1 MEKPKM
7 LIIDDEENLRKILS
21 RLLELEGFQVLQ
33 AQTSAKGM
41 DLFRN
46 NPDISVVVTDVRL
59 PDDSGIQVLKKVK
72 NLRAE
77 VEVVVITAFGK
88 IQDGVECMKNGAFD
102 YLTKDDQNDQMV
114 VTIQRAAE
122 KAAMVNRINELENK
136 LTTRYRF
143 ENISGTSSKIREAV
157 EMARKVAQTD
167 TSVLLEGET
176 GTGKELFAQAIHYGG
191 PRRKKSFIAVN
202 CSAMPRDLLESELFG
217 YSKGAFTGASADK
230 SGLFEAAHGGTL
242 FLDEIGEM
250 DMMLQAKLL
259 RAIETQTFIRVGDT
273 RETQVNVRFIA
284 ATNKNL
290 RAEVEEGNFR
300 EDLFHRLSVFTIQI
314 PPLRDRPEDI
324 EILAPEFLRQ
334 FALNFRKPMRNF
346 SPEVMSIL
354 RKYPWK
360 GNVRELRNTIERA
373 VILANGDLI
382 TNDLLPMEIRFNEH
396 ENFPHSLA
404 EQERLHILKILH
416 LTNNNKPETAKLL
429 GIGLATL
436 YRTLEE
442 YHAREGG

>member
-1 MEKPKM
+1 MERTKM

-41 DLFRN
+41 ELFRS
-46 NPDISVVVTDVRL
+46 NPDILVVVTDVRL

-72 NLRAE
+72 SLQPE

-122 KAAMVNRINELENK
+122 KAAMVNRINELESR
-136 LTTRYRF
+136 LTVKYRF
-143 ENISGTSSKIREAV
+143 ENISGTSCKIKDAL
-157 EMARKVAQTD
+157 EMAKKVAQTD

-191 PRRKKSFIAVN
+191 ARRKKSFVAVN

-217 YSKGAFTGASADK
+217 YSKGAFTGALGDK
-230 SGLFEAAHGGTL
+230 TGLFEASHGGTL

-250 DMMLQAKLL
+250 DMLLQAKLL
-259 RAIETQTFIRVGDT
+259 RAIETQTFLRIGDT
-273 RETQVNVRFIA
+273 RETQVNVRIIA

-290 RAEVEEGNFR
+290 RTEVEEGNFR
-300 EDLFHRLSVFTIQI
+300 EDLFHRLSVFTIRI
-314 PPLRDRPEDI
+314 PPLRDRQEDI
-324 EILAPEFLRQ
+324 EILAQEFLKM
-334 FALNFRKPMRNF
+334 FATNFGKSIRSI
-346 SPEVMSIL
+346 SPEVLATL
-354 RKYPWK
+354 REYPWK
-360 GNVRELRNTIERA
+360 GNIRELRNTIERA
-373 VILANGDLI
+373 VILANDNLI
-382 TNDLLPMEIRFNEH
+382 TVDLLPMEIRFNEQ
-396 ENFPHSLA
+396 EAFSHSLA

-416 LTNNNKPETAKLL
+416 LTNNNKPEAAKML

-436 YRTLEE
+436 YRKLEE
-442 YHAREGG
+442 YHTHDAS